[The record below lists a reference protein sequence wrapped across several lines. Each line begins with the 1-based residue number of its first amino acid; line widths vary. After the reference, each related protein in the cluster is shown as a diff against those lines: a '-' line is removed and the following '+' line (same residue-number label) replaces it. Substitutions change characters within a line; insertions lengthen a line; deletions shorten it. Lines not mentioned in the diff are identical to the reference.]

1 MLEIIN
7 NLAPFFEDCYRRI
20 SVREYAK
27 IIKVSPPTAS
37 KILMEYY
44 KEGLLKR
51 QEDRNYL
58 FFFANKE
65 NKVFIGLSKIYW
77 MDRLKEVVEYIENK
91 TVNPTIIFF
100 GSLSKAEVTPESD
113 IDIAIISSK
122 KNISLEDYEKKLK
135 RKIQVFWFDNLSKIP
150 KELKNNIL
158 NGYSLSGKVEI

>member
-27 IIKVSPPTAS
+27 IINVSPPTAS
-37 KILMEYY
+37 KLLMGYH

-58 FFFANKE
+58 FFYVNKE
-65 NKVFIGLSKIYW
+65 SEMFIGLSRIYW
-77 MDRLKEVVEYIENK
+77 REKLKEVVEEIENK
-91 TVNPTIIFF
+91 TVNPIIILF
-100 GSLSKAEVTPESD
+100 GSLSKAEVTSDSD
-113 IDIAIISSK
+113 IDIAVIAYK
-122 KNISLEDYEKKLK
+122 KNVSLENHEKKLK
-135 RKIQVFWFDNLSKIP
+135 RNIQVFWFDSFSKIP